1 MAKAKEYTLTRYAC
15 YVTNVSMAAVANLS
29 PLLFVTFREMYG
41 ISYTLLGLL
50 VVINFSTQLTIDLI
64 FTLFSKHF
72 NIHKT
77 IRTMPAITVTGLI
90 IYGVLPR
97 FFPDSAYL
105 WISLGTV
112 VFSIAAGLNEVLVSP
127 IIAAIPADNPEREM
141 SKLHSTYAWGVV
153 GVVIIST
160 LFLKVV
166 GRLNWMYLALL
177 WALIPLSGFVM
188 FLYSKLPDMTPDKT
202 ESKKVSIANLGI
214 MLCCG
219 CIFLGGAAECT
230 MTQWVSGFAE
240 KAVGIPKLWGDIFG
254 MALFASLLGA
264 GRTLYS
270 KYGKNIANV
279 MLFGMAGAVVC
290 YVVAGLCLNPIV
302 CLVACVIT
310 GLCVYALAGNTY
322 LYRRKLSRC
331 WCCSLCAPCSRRR
344 FWGIGCTSARWNSF
358 RQSRR
363 ECFCGRF
370 SRNSRYNCRTDR
382 NAKRYTFI
390 GNFSITRNFTYH
402 LYEKIFCQKMILLV
416 NIC

>member
-97 FFPDSAYL
+97 FFPNSAYL

-153 GVVIIST
+153 GVVVIST

-166 GRLNWMYLALL
+166 GRSNWMYLALL

-310 GLCVYALAGNTY
+310 GLCVSMLWPGTLIYTEENYPGVGVAVYALLAAGGDFGASVAPQLVGIASDKVGESAFAANLAET
-322 LYRRKLSRC
+322 LGITAEQIGMRSGILS
-331 WCCSLCAPCSRRR
+331 SAIFPLL
-344 FWGIGCTSARWNSF
+344 GILLILF
-358 RQSRR
+358 M
-363 ECFCGRF
+363 
-370 SRNSRYNCRTDR
+370 
-382 NAKRYTFI
+382 KRYFA
-390 GNFSITRNFTYH
+390 
-402 LYEKIFCQKMILLV
+402 KK
-416 NIC
+416 